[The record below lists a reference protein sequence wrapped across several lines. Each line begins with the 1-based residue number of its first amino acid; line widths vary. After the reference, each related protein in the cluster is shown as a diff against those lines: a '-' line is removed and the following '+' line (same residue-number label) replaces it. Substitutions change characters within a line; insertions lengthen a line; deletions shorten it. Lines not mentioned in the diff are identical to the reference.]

1 MAVIL
6 NNENTHVLAR
16 LPAVSFI
23 RIKEVSTPTT
33 VPSGTLRIGG
43 DPPTGVVLSGMAP
56 VSRTID
62 LYDRDSK
69 VYVATTTSSA
79 IDGSFQFSNLS
90 NRQYD
95 VIIRGIGT
103 ERDIIIPNVTPVA

>member
-1 MAVIL
+1 MAVI
-6 NNENTHVLAR
+6 
-16 LPAVSFI
+16 
-23 RIKEVSTPTT
+23 VSTDELVALAPFPATSVIQIKNVSSPTT

-69 VYVATTTSSA
+69 VYVATTSSSA